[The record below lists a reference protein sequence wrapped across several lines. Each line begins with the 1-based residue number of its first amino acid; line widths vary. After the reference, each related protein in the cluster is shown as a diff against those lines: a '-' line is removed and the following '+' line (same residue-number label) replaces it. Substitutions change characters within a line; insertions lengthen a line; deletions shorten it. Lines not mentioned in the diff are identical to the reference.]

1 MSKDL
6 EGKNTN
12 VQHDDTYVK
21 AEKARYEA
29 EAQPSKTSEWPL
41 VSFTEKDGVKSP
53 IYREKL

>member
-1 MSKDL
+1 MSKNL
-6 EGKNTN
+6 EGNNT
-12 VQHDDTYVK
+12 VQQNDNAYVQ

-29 EAQPSKTSEWPL
+29 EVQPSKTSEWPL